1 LGINFQDKEWG
12 QPIMWK
18 VYFNL
23 NKPSPLEANSEVNG
37 MKVSV
42 SQRSKQ
48 LIVENIDVCDE
59 TDAHQK
65 ALTTANQFLDTLS
78 WKYRTTLAIDEA
90 SRCVEHISPSGQK
103 QLYVTVADSFRVGEH
118 IRVVKKDS
126 SGNIIEVYDSSKPGK
141 IEVKPSEA
149 ASHFRHAHLTDDP
162 FNRFHDLYLA
172 AENIASKIQGL
183 KGLNKSAVK
192 QLSES
197 GQSYEEGL
205 LRLALDECFSSNL
218 QSLNQVAKKLPDFDD
233 AREVVPQVAKMLYTG
248 YRCQLNYSKALG
260 DKKIPFNPE
269 DKKEVGDALPLM
281 EFVARSLLQYEEN
294 SLLVKASP

>member
-1 LGINFQDKEWG
+1 MNFQDKEWG

-23 NKPSPLEANSEVNG
+23 NEPSRLEANSEING
-37 MKVSV
+37 VKVSI
-42 SQRSKQ
+42 SEGSKQ
-48 LIVENIDVCDE
+48 LVVENIAASDE
-59 TDAHQK
+59 TDAQQK
-65 ALTTANQFLDTLS
+65 ALTIANQFLDTLS
-78 WKYRTTLAIDEA
+78 WKYSTTLTIDEA
-90 SRCVEHISPSGQK
+90 SRCVEHIGLSGQK
-103 QLYVTVADSFRVGEH
+103 QVYVTVADSIRVGEH

-126 SGNIIEVYDSSKPGK
+126 SNNIIEVYDSSKPGK
-141 IEVKPSEA
+141 IEIKPSEA
-149 ASHFRHAHLTDDP
+149 ASHFRHAHSTNDP

-183 KGLNKSAVK
+183 KGLSKSAVK

-218 QSLNQVAKKLPDFDD
+218 RSLNQVAKKLPDFDD
-233 AREVVPQVAKMLYTG
+233 AREIVPQVAKMLYTG
-248 YRCQLNYSKALG
+248 YRCQLNHSKASH

-269 DKKEVGDALPLM
+269 DEKEVKAALPLM

-294 SLLVKASP
+294 SLSV

>member
-1 LGINFQDKEWG
+1 
-12 QPIMWK
+12 MWK
-18 VYFNL
+18 IYFNL
-23 NKPSPLEANSEVNG
+23 NEPSRLEANSEING
-37 MKVSV
+37 VKVSI
-42 SQRSKQ
+42 SEGSKQ
-48 LIVENIDVCDE
+48 LVVENIAVSDE
-59 TDAHQK
+59 TDAQQK
-65 ALTTANQFLDTLS
+65 ALTIANQFLDTLS
-78 WKYRTTLAIDEA
+78 WKCNATLAIDEA
-90 SRCVEHISPSGQK
+90 TRRVEHISPLGQK
-103 QLYVTVADSFRVGEH
+103 QVSITVSETIGVTEH
-118 IRVVKKDS
+118 VRLVKKDS
-126 SGNIIEVYDSSKPGK
+126 SGNIIEERDSSKPGK

-233 AREVVPQVAKMLYTG
+233 AREIVPQVAKMLYTG
-248 YRCQLNYSKALG
+248 YRCQLNHSKASE

-269 DKKEVGDALPLM
+269 DEKEVKAVLPLM

-294 SLLVKASP
+294 SLLN

>member
-1 LGINFQDKEWG
+1 
-12 QPIMWK
+12 MWK

-23 NKPSPLEANSEVNG
+23 NKPSRLEANSEMKGV
-37 MKVSV
+37 KVSINEG
-42 SQRSKQ
+42 SKQ
-48 LIVENIDVCDE
+48 LVVENIAASDE
-59 TDAHQK
+59 TDAQQK
-65 ALTTANQFLDTLS
+65 ALTTANQFLGTLS
-78 WKYRTTLAIDEA
+78 WKWNATLAIDEA
-90 SRCVEHISPSGQK
+90 SRCVEHISSSGQK
-103 QLYVTVADSFRVGEH
+103 QVYVTVADSFRVGEH

-126 SGNIIEVYDSSKPGK
+126 SNNIIEVYDSSKPGK

-183 KGLNKSAVK
+183 KGLSKSAVK

-233 AREVVPQVAKMLYTG
+233 AREAVPQVAKMLYTG
-248 YRCQLNYSKALG
+248 YRCQLNHSKASQ
-260 DKKIPFNPE
+260 DKKIPFNPQDE
-269 DKKEVGDALPLM
+269 KEVKAALPLM

-294 SLLVKASP
+294 SLLV